1 MTRIIQAVS
10 PAKVQYS
17 TIMRPTTASIPV
29 SRATGGVSV
38 VVPVVT
44 VEGGSAQTVI
54 ANARNILATQQQT
67 TSGTTSAN
75 SASSTYNDSANA
87 DLIRQLNVARAQGDV
102 VLQHWGDKQV
112 LVHKATGR
120 WIMRQ
125 GNRLVTVPPQAL
137 GITTTSQGNLVR
149 FCIYIYCVF

>member
-1 MTRIIQAVS
+1 MTSSKCYLILGVTRIVQAVS

-17 TIMRPTTASIPV
+17 TIMRPATASIPV

-44 VEGGSAQTVI
+44 VEGGSASTVI
-54 ANARNILATQQQT
+54 ANARNILATQHHT
-67 TSGTTSAN
+67 PSA
-75 SASSTYNDSANA
+75 ASTAYNDSANA

-137 GITTTSQGNLVR
+137 GITTTNQGK
-149 FCIYIYCVF
+149 

>member
-1 MTRIIQAVS
+1 M
-10 PAKVQYS
+10 
-17 TIMRPTTASIPV
+17 
-29 SRATGGVSV
+29 
-38 VVPVVT
+38 
-44 VEGGSAQTVI
+44 
-54 ANARNILATQQQT
+54 ATQQQQT
-67 TSGTTSAN
+67 TPGSTSTSSGA
-75 SASSTYNDSANA
+75 STYNDSANA

-137 GITTTSQGNLVR
+137 GITTTSQGKN
-149 FCIYIYCVF
+149 

>member
-1 MTRIIQAVS
+1 M
-10 PAKVQYS
+10 
-17 TIMRPTTASIPV
+17 
-29 SRATGGVSV
+29 TGGVSV

-44 VEGGSAQTVI
+44 VAGSSAQTVI

-67 TSGTTSAN
+67 QTSNN
-75 SASSTYNDSANA
+75 SASTYNDSANA

-137 GITTTSQGNLVR
+137 GITTTNQGLFDYTRV
-149 FCIYIYCVF
+149 CSGILQ

>member
-1 MTRIIQAVS
+1 MTSSEYFLILGVTRIVQAVS

-17 TIMRPTTASIPV
+17 TIMRPATASIPV

-44 VEGGSAQTVI
+44 VEGGSASTVI
-54 ANARNILATQQQT
+54 ANARNILATQHHQP
-67 TSGTTSAN
+67 SA
-75 SASSTYNDSANA
+75 ASTAYNDSANA

-137 GITTTSQGNLVR
+137 GITTTNQGK
-149 FCIYIYCVF
+149 

>member
-1 MTRIIQAVS
+1 
-10 PAKVQYS
+10 
-17 TIMRPTTASIPV
+17 MRPATASIPV

-54 ANARNILATQQQT
+54 ANARNILATQQQQN
-67 TSGTTSAN
+67 TSSSASTSAN
-75 SASSTYNDSANA
+75 SATAYNDSANA

-137 GITTTSQGNLVR
+137 GITTTNQGM
-149 FCIYIYCVF
+149 CIF

>member
-1 MTRIIQAVS
+1 
-10 PAKVQYS
+10 
-17 TIMRPTTASIPV
+17 MRPATASIPV

-54 ANARNILATQQQT
+54 ANARNILATQQQQN
-67 TSGTTSAN
+67 TSSSSGSPSTSAN
-75 SASSTYNDSANA
+75 SATAYNDSANA

-112 LVHKATGR
+112 LVHKA
-120 WIMRQ
+120 IQ
-125 GNRLVTVPPQAL
+125 GDRTAQTHNFRRNFFL
-137 GITTTSQGNLVR
+137 
-149 FCIYIYCVF
+149 FCHSLTKMILEILIFSSLKNGKF

>member
-1 MTRIIQAVS
+1 M
-10 PAKVQYS
+10 
-17 TIMRPTTASIPV
+17 
-29 SRATGGVSV
+29 TGGVSV

-44 VEGGSAQTVI
+44 VAGSSAQTVI

-67 TSGTTSAN
+67 QTSNN
-75 SASSTYNDSANA
+75 SASTYNDSANA

-137 GITTTSQGNLVR
+137 GITTTNQGLFTR
-149 FCIYIYCVF
+149 F

>member
-17 TIMRPTTASIPV
+17 TIMRPATASIPV

-54 ANARNILATQQQT
+54 GMI
-67 TSGTTSAN
+67 
-75 SASSTYNDSANA
+75 
-87 DLIRQLNVARAQGDV
+87 I
-102 VLQHWGDKQV
+102 
-112 LVHKATGR
+112 
-120 WIMRQ
+120 
-125 GNRLVTVPPQAL
+125 
-137 GITTTSQGNLVR
+137 
-149 FCIYIYCVF
+149 F

>member
-1 MTRIIQAVS
+1 VTRIVQAVS

-17 TIMRPTTASIPV
+17 TIMRPATSSIPV

-44 VEGGSAQTVI
+44 VAGGSASTVI
-54 ANARNILATQQQT
+54 ANARNILATQLPQP
-67 TSGTTSAN
+67 SA
-75 SASSTYNDSANA
+75 ASTAYNDSANA

-137 GITTTSQGNLVR
+137 GITTTNQGK
-149 FCIYIYCVF
+149 